1 MSLAKIWS
9 RFFDE
14 RKRRPREPAPCL
26 RVMQYGLHA
35 LVRRNGAVQFARG
48 GRRSWENPWRS
59 KREVVELTFIVTYL
73 SGTTER
79 LTTQGY
85 PQASISDLLPSVIL
99 LKNYVVQVAD
109 LEVSIAGPHAL
120 LNLCFEDLADDSLT
134 LGTKVLAKPQ
144 DANSERQRTEDENAH
159 LEELLDVDDLFHHL
173 LRAYTKEISAPI
185 EVASEELT
193 TAVPFLVSDVMVK
206 PIILYMR
213 MTRDAPCEFSPE
225 ARTGEWTLVKLACP
239 LRDLSSNSPVSWRT
253 LEVRFKEEHIVCI
266 KSKGHDSNSESFD
279 MKMVGEE
286 AYVPTLTSLSFI
298 PRRVH
303 GAIDVTNLGA
313 EAF

>member
-14 RKRRPREPAPCL
+14 RKRRPREPAPSL

-59 KREVVELTFIVTYL
+59 TCEVVELTFIVTYL

-85 PQASISDLLPSVIL
+85 PQASISELLPSVIL

-109 LEVSIAGPHAL
+109 LEVSIADPHAL

-134 LGTKVLAKPQ
+134 LGIKVLAKPQ
-144 DANSERQRTEDENAH
+144 YANSKRQRTEDENAH

-173 LRAYTKEISAPI
+173 LRAYTKEVSAPI
-185 EVASEELT
+185 EVASKDLT

-206 PIILYMR
+206 PIVLYMR
-213 MTRDAPCEFSPE
+213 MTRDAPCEFLPE
-225 ARTGEWTLVKLACP
+225 ASTAEWTLVKLECP
-239 LRDLSSNSPVSWRT
+239 LRNLSSNSPVSWRT
-253 LEVRFKEEHIVCI
+253 LEARFTEEHIVCI
-266 KSKGHDSNSESFD
+266 KSKGLEDERLFD
-279 MKMVGEE
+279 LQMVRED
-286 AYVPTLTSLSFI
+286 AALPLHFLRSL
-298 PRRVH
+298 
-303 GAIDVTNLGA
+303 
-313 EAF
+313 

>member
-14 RKRRPREPAPCL
+14 RKRRPREPAPSL

-48 GRRSWENPWRS
+48 GRYYWENPWRS

-134 LGTKVLAKPQ
+134 LGIKVLAKPQ
-144 DANSERQRTEDENAH
+144 DANSKRQRTEDENAH

-193 TAVPFLVSDVMVK
+193 TDVPFLVSDVMVK

-239 LRDLSSNSPVSWRT
+239 LRDLSSNSSVSWRT
-253 LEVRFKEEHIVCI
+253 LEVRFIEEHIVCI

-279 MKMVGEE
+279 MKMVREE
-286 AYVPTLTSLSFI
+286 AALPLRLLHLS
-298 PRRVH
+298 RDESTVQ
-303 GAIDVTNLGA
+303 LM
-313 EAF
+313 